1 MHLSYTADCLIR
13 ESLTPE
19 ELELRDNCM
28 KYGQLAG
35 EMTGY
40 VDEDS
45 PLAQKLLEA
54 SGGHGG
60 YLMANMEE
68 ADFFFSACDV
78 AVVPHGR
85 YTPPFLHEHD
95 FIEMVYVFKGT
106 CTNVIENRS
115 VTMRPGDLCI
125 IAPGTRHAI
134 QAFADDIIVLNYLIR
149 SSTFEKAFFSILS
162 SNSILAEF
170 FRHIFYSDKG
180 NSYLQFSTGDDEEI
194 RFFLAR
200 IYEES
205 RADGRYKNEMMNA
218 MLTMFFLV
226 LMRKHEDDVILP
238 PEGGEQGE
246 NPVSIFRYMQ
256 ENYKMLTLA
265 GMSEHFHY
273 SERHMKRIIKK
284 YTGHS
289 FSENILGIR
298 MSQAKHLLTKT
309 ALPVAQVAAQV
320 GYSDVS
326 SFRYAFKKYFGEVPR
341 AFRDVS
347 SHGRRQAPGVP
358 GSSFGGTESGA

>member
-1 MHLSYTADCLIR
+1 MHISYTAECLIN
-13 ESLTPE
+13 ESLSPE
-19 ELELRDNCM
+19 ELELRDNFI
-28 KYGQLAG
+28 KYKDLARV
-35 EMTGY
+35 MTSDEIADV
-40 VDEDS
+40 VDES
-45 PLAQKLLEA
+45 GLLAQKMQEA
-54 SGGHGG
+54 SDGHGS
-60 YLMANMEE
+60 YIMANMEE
-68 ADFFFSACDV
+68 GDFFFSACDV

-85 YTPPFLHEHD
+85 YSPPFLHEHD

-106 CTNVIENRS
+106 CINVIENRS
-115 VTMRPGDLCI
+115 VPMEPGDLCI

-180 NSYLQFSTGDDEEI
+180 NSYLQFSTGDDGEI

-205 RADGRYKNEMMNA
+205 RAEAHYKNEMMNA

-226 LMRKHEDDVILP
+226 LMRKHEDHVILP
-238 PEGGEQGE
+238 PEGGEQSE

-256 ENYKMLTLA
+256 ENYKTLTLA

-326 SFRYAFKKYFGEVPR
+326 SFRYAFKKYYGEVPR
-341 AFRDVS
+341 AFREVAACG
-347 SHGRRQAPGVP
+347 GRQVQEPMERV
-358 GSSFGGTESGA
+358 